1 MRQKYLIYTYLLCYL
16 IYTYLLCYFQ
26 FISNWSNKIGNLII
40 PENPG
45 VNAAIFRD
53 KSGLSKS
60 VFNLAKCTLNIEA
73 LEKIL
78 TKC

>member
-1 MRQKYLIYTYLLCYL
+1 
-16 IYTYLLCYFQ
+16 
-26 FISNWSNKIGNLII
+26 
-40 PENPG
+40 
-45 VNAAIFRD
+45 
-53 KSGLSKS
+53 LSKS